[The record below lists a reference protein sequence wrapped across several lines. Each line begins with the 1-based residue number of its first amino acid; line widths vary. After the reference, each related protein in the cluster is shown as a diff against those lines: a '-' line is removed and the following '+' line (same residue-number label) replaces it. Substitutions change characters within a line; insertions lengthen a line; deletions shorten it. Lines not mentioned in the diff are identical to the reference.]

1 MKIAKSD
8 SDETVERGWAMRE
21 ITIELLLEVSDML
34 WGVLSVAERSYRR

>member
-1 MKIAKSD
+1 VKIAKSD

-34 WGVLSVAERSYRR
+34 QGGIGVAERLYEW